1 MDTVMVMKMAKIVNM
16 IMMILRSY
24 AKEELVP
31 TTAAGVG
38 QNSLPCPGEGEDFCL
53 RHASEY
59 LKKK

>member
-31 TTAAGVG
+31 TMAAGVV

-53 RHASEY
+53 RHASE
-59 LKKK
+59 